1 MQLPVGVDIPVGD
14 DPGGK
19 VVEYG
24 QLTPDYMRESEAE
37 QRLKD
42 GSLEKMRKAKLEKL
56 MKMAGK

>member
-1 MQLPVGVDIPVGD
+1 VLTARYALRAWEDQ
-14 DPGGK
+14 DPDK

-24 QLTPDYMRESEAE
+24 ELLPDYMRESEAE